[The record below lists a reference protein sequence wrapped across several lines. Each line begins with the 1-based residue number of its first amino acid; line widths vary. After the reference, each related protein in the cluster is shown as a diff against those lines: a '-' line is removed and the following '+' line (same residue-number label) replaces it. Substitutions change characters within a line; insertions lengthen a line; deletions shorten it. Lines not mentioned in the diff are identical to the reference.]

1 MKTNDLTKVA
11 LNSIVNHAI
20 DKMSDYSRAGIYG
33 CDLHNDLFNQDYF
46 IVYHSRAIQWL
57 KECDID
63 TFDAIDEV
71 FQYEKDN
78 FGEVNTEVN
87 PEAIVNMYAYIA
99 GEAILSE
106 IDTLQNRWNEN
117 LTEKDCKKIIKELKA
132 LIK

>member
-20 DKMSDYSRAGIYG
+20 DKMSDYSQAGTYG
-33 CDLHNDLFNQDYF
+33 CDLHNELFNQDYF

-63 TFDAIDEV
+63 PFEAIDEV

-99 GEAILSE
+99 GEAVLSE
-106 IDTLQNRWNEN
+106 IDTLQNRWNEK
-117 LTEKDCKKIIKELKA
+117 LTEKDCKKIIKELKE